1 MFLSRYER
9 MVAKRYLLPGKG
21 EGFIF
26 LVASISLVAVML
38 GVAALIIV
46 MSVMNGFRAELFDKI
61 VGLNGH
67 AIVQGYGG
75 RLSDW
80 RDILKEARETPGV
93 IDASPLIEQPL
104 LTTYEGR
111 VEAILLRGMELGEIM
126 SKDGLANKVVA
137 GDINLLKRNKAIATV
152 AEVPEGEDLDENGE
166 LITPPGF
173 DADVGTPQPI
183 EDVQY
188 VAIGRGL
195 ATNLGVSPGQR
206 ITIINP
212 AGRSTPFGTVPR
224 EISYQIAAIFEI
236 GIYDYDKAFVVLPM
250 ADAQTLLLLGDDIG
264 MIEVTTDDPDN
275 VNEILAPLAPKLN
288 NKGLIVDW
296 KNMNASLFEALAVE
310 RVAMFVVLSII
321 VLVAVFNIL
330 SSLIML
336 VRAKTRDI
344 AILRTMGASRKSLLR
359 IFMTVGVLIG
369 SAGILAGLLL
379 GFIFLYFR
387 QSVVTAIQ
395 WVTGI
400 ELWDPQIRFLTELPS
415 RTDPMEVLAIVLLAL
430 LFSFLATL
438 YPAFKAA
445 STDPVQVLRYE

>member
-1 MFLSRYER
+1 MILSRYER

-67 AIVQGYGG
+67 AVIQGYGG
-75 RLSDW
+75 RLDNWQS
-80 RDILKEARETPGV
+80 ILADAKKTKGV
-93 IDASPLIEQPL
+93 TSATALIEQPL
-104 LTTYEGR
+104 LGTYNGR
-111 VEAILLRGMELGEIM
+111 FEAVLMRGMAVQDILNNDTLKGKTVAGNMNLLR
-126 SKDGLANKVVA
+126 
-137 GDINLLKRNKAIATV
+137 
-152 AEVPEGEDLDENGE
+152 
-166 LITPPGF
+166 PGS
-173 DADVGTPQPI
+173 
-183 EDVQY
+183 ER
-188 VAIGRGL
+188 VAIGSRL
-195 ATNLGVSPGQR
+195 AQNLGIQLGQR
-206 ITIINP
+206 ITITNP
-212 AGRSTPFGTVPR
+212 NGRPTPFGVVPR
-224 EISYQIAAIFEI
+224 EISYEVAAIFEI
-236 GIYDYDKAFVVLPM
+236 GVYDYDKAFVIMPIQ
-250 ADAQTLLLLGDDIG
+250 DAQILMLMDDQIG
-264 MIEVTTDDPDN
+264 MVEIKTDDPDQ
-275 VNEILAPLAPKLN
+275 VTQILAPLLPKIAD
-288 NKGLIVDW
+288 KGLVVDW
-296 KNMNASLFEALAVE
+296 KTMNASLFEALAIE

-344 AILRTMGASRKSLLR
+344 AILRTMGASRASLLR

-369 SAGILAGLLL
+369 MAGIAAGLLL

-387 QSVVTAIQ
+387 QAVVNFVQ
-395 WVTGI
+395 FVTGQN
-400 ELWDPQIRFLTELPS
+400 LWDPSIRFLTELPS
-415 RTDPMEVLAIVLLAL
+415 RTDPFEVLAIVLLAL